1 MIKTIALLS
10 GGLDSSLAILAVL
23 KQGIE
28 VKAVQFVT
36 PFDIEVSDISSALKD
51 PHSLGGRFG
60 FDVEVRRLGDKFLDM
75 AINPKHGYGK
85 NMNPCI
91 DCRILMLKEAKE
103 LMQKTGAEFIVTGEV
118 LGQRPMSQK
127 KDMLY
132 HIDKEAGVVGSVLR
146 PLCAKLL
153 RITIPEEKGAVNREL
168 LYAFNGRSRKP
179 QMALAKEFGLEDYPL
194 PAGGC
199 RLTDPVFSLKLK
211 DLLKFNP
218 APAMKDIDLLKI
230 GRHFRLSPFCKIVV
244 GRDESENELIQ
255 SLASRSDCLLKVEGC
270 GSPTTLITGGI
281 TDERIRIA
289 ASICARYSDVKN
301 LEAVDVS
308 VNREGNNFVIR
319 IIPADDI
326 SLNNYR
332 MNLSKQNKPI
342 KKRPGLANE
351 VIS

>member
-1 MIKTIALLS
+1 MTKAIALLS
-10 GGLDSSLAILAVL
+10 GGLDSTLAILAVL
-23 KQGIE
+23 RQGIK
-28 VKAVQFVT
+28 VKAIRFLT
-36 PFDIEVSDISSALKD
+36 PFDPDISDISSNLKD
-51 PHSLGGRFG
+51 PYPLAQKFG
-60 FDVEVRRLGDKFLDM
+60 FEVEIRRLGDTFLDM
-75 AINPKHGYGK
+75 VKDPEHGYGK

-91 DCRILMLKEAKE
+91 DCRILMLKQAKE

-153 RITIPEEKGAVNREL
+153 RVTISEEKGITNREM

-199 RLTDPVFSLKLK
+199 LLTDPVFSAKLK
-211 DLLKFNP
+211 DLLANNP
-218 APAMKDIDLLKI
+218 AAAMRDIDLLKI
-230 GRHFRLSPFCKIVV
+230 GRHFRLSPSCKIVV

-255 SLASRSDCLLKVEGC
+255 SLASKSDCLLKVEGC
-270 GSPTTLITGGI
+270 GSPITLITGGI
-281 TDERIRIA
+281 TDERVRIA
-289 ASICARYSDVKN
+289 ASICARYSDAKN
-301 LEAVDVS
+301 KGPVDVS
-308 VNREGNNFVIR
+308 VNMEGNNFVIR

-326 SLNNYR
+326 FLINYR

-342 KKRPGLANE
+342 KTLPGT
-351 VIS
+351 

>member
-1 MIKTIALLS
+1 MTKAIALLS
-10 GGLDSSLAILAVL
+10 GGLDSTLAILAVI

-28 VKAVQFVT
+28 VKAIQFVT

-51 PHSLGGRFG
+51 PYPLGGRFG

-75 AINPKHGYGK
+75 VKNPKHGYGK

-132 HIDKEAGVVGSVLR
+132 HIDKEACVVGSVLR

-153 RITIPEEKGAVNREL
+153 RITIPEEKGIVNGEL

-211 DLLKFNP
+211 DFLKFNP
-218 APAMKDIDLLKI
+218 SPAMKDIELMKV
-230 GRHFRLSPFCKIVV
+230 GRHFRLSPTCQIVV

-255 SLASRSDCLLKVEGC
+255 SLASKGDCLLKVEDC
-270 GSPTTLITGGI
+270 GSPTTLIIGGI
-281 TDERIRIA
+281 TDERVRIA
-289 ASICARYSDVKN
+289 ASICARYSDAKN
-301 LEAVDVS
+301 RGPVDVS
-308 VNREGNNFVIR
+308 VKMEGNNFIIR
-319 IIPADDI
+319 TIPADDI
-326 SLNNYR
+326 FLNNYR
-332 MNLSKQNKPI
+332 LNLSKQNKPI
-342 KKRPGLANE
+342 YTRPGLANE
-351 VIS
+351 VIG